1 MGKYQ
6 YRDKM
11 HRGINDLYETYL
23 EMSDAPV
30 DKKQYKEIIET
41 FNEAVV
47 NHLVA
52 GGEFNM
58 GNRLSSLYII
68 RAKVNP
74 KTARIDW
81 KTSMELRADLIKKD
95 IALYDKETG
104 EGEKWFVYHTTKQY
118 VKFHWEKQN
127 CRVKNSRVYRF
138 DPTGGDTGAKGKLKN
153 LIKKDDL
160 AYLRFRRHG
169 NL

>member
-1 MGKYQ
+1 
-6 YRDKM
+6 M

-23 EMSDAPV
+23 EMSDNPV
-30 DKKQYKEIIET
+30 SKKKYREIIES
-41 FNEAVV
+41 FNESIID
-47 NHLVA
+47 HLI
-52 GGEFNM
+52 GGGDFNM
-58 GNRLSSLYII
+58 GNRLSSLYIT

-81 KTSMELRADLIKKD
+81 KTSMDLKKD
-95 IALYDKETG
+95 LVSKGIPLYNKETG
-104 EGEKWFVYHTTKQY
+104 KGEKWFVYHTTKQY

-127 CRVKNSRVYRF
+127 CRVKNSSVYRF
-138 DPTGGDTGAKGKLKN
+138 DPTGGEAGAKGKLKK